1 MRVANAF
8 GVSANSR
15 SNSTLARR
23 LSLFC
28 FAAIRAPKS
37 SSACG
42 GSSPCSAANV
52 SSTWR
57 SDLHVLETFA
67 AEHGEL
73 PPQAL
78 EDFGARIA
86 AKQNKLRRRA
96 NVEFERLFAET
107 PNAFA
112 TRIAAYLGHPVREP
126 EVAEDEPA
134 KAVSAA

>member
-1 MRVANAF
+1 LNDLRE
-8 GVSANSR
+8 
-15 SNSTLARR
+15 TLGD
-23 LSLFC
+23 F
-28 FAAIRAPKS
+28 
-37 SSACG
+37 
-42 GSSPCSAANV
+42 N
-52 SSTWR
+52 
-57 SDLHVLETFA
+57 DLHVLGTFA

-78 EDFGARIA
+78 EDLGARMA
-86 AKQNKLRRRA
+86 SKQKKLRRRA

-112 TRIAAYLGHPVREP
+112 TRIAAYLSHPVREP